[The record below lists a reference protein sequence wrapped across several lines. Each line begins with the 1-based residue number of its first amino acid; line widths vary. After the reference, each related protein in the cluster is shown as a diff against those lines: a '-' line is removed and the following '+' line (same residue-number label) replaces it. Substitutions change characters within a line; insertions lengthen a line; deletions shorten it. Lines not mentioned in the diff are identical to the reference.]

1 LTWQFTVGTLKIT
14 RANANYS
21 GLGITINYMDASII
35 DLDVSFTPV
44 LTNQLYW
51 VAAKLDQFAAVRRNN
66 LTGGPQH
73 FQLINQIP
81 TVGNHSINVTISN
94 MGNSLQTQITLPF
107 TVTSMTSPP
116 PLNYDYIAIA
126 VSGADPQPE
135 GNNSWVVTGQLQDV
149 ANNNSFA
156 AIPGV
161 SLDLIQDGIRI
172 NTSVTDANGHVSS
185 QIVNLPPGTH
195 SLRWHD
201 PAKNLDSGTITVTVT
216 PANGGGGGGGG
227 GGTVP
232 PVDFFGIL
240 HAFKMAAIFGGLI
253 LAGVIDYR
261 GRRKRR

>member
-1 LTWQFTVGTLKIT
+1 MIT
-14 RANANYS
+14 NIVLSKQDNLALNETYGVDI
-21 GLGITINYMDASII
+21 GLQSIPPDA
-35 DLDVSFTPV
+35 
-44 LTNQLYW
+44 Q
-51 VAAKLDQFAAVRRNN
+51 
-66 LTGGPQH
+66 G
-73 FQLINQIP
+73 
-81 TVGNHSINVTISN
+81 HSP
-94 MGNSLQTQITLPF
+94 GPF
-107 TVTSMTSPP
+107 TVRLAQTTGAITKSTQKNFPTTQTSAHFDLQSIFDSTHGGS
-116 PLNYDYIAIA
+116 LNIRVQQTFLGFARFDGYDIPMNLGFSIQVPTYDYIAIA

-156 AIPGV
+156 AIPGI

-172 NTSVTDANGHVSS
+172 NTSVTDAGGHVSS

-195 SLRWHD
+195 SLQWHD
-201 PAKNLDSGTITVTVT
+201 PAKNLDSGIITVTVT
-216 PANGGGGGGGG
+216 PADGGGGGGGG